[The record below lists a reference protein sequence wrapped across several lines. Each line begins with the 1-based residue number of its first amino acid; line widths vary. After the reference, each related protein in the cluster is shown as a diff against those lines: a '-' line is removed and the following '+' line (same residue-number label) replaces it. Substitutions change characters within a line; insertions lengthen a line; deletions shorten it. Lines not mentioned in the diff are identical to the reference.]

1 LVESDF
7 LSGWLEIGMVA
18 MAATMGALAAYPSC
32 RVLLHKYRSLHPCS
46 TKFRVKHSR
55 INEYLTEVRV
65 KLNADR
71 AVILEFHNG
80 GHFIDGTSMKKFS
93 ATHESCSTGVTYTTN
108 RRADLVLTNYVNL
121 VDHIADEVVSI
132 IPSSDLPDSM
142 TRRDLDQHNTLAFSV
157 SSLTNMK
164 NSSTTGC
171 LLIEWCNWDSLDL
184 VQEDEVGVLVKEY
197 TRKIS
202 GEMTRG

>member
-18 MAATMGALAAYPSC
+18 MAATMGALAA
-32 RVLLHKYRSLHPCS
+32 
-46 TKFRVKHSR
+46 
-55 INEYLTEVRV
+55 
-65 KLNADR
+65 
-71 AVILEFHNG
+71 
-80 GHFIDGTSMKKFS
+80 
-93 ATHESCSTGVTYTTN
+93 YTTN